1 MLLIAF
7 LPQHSQ
13 AGKLT
18 PHQPSRKRLL
28 PLAGRGISRGGG
40 ELSMTNVAVIGA
52 GLIGRAW
59 SIVFARAGFQVTLW
73 DQFPLQVTQA
83 LSFISDRLPE
93 LRASGLLA
101 DEPATVLARI
111 QPMQSMWESVRE
123 AEYIQECGP
132 ERVEVKQPLFAELE
146 RAARPNAIIASSSS
160 GIPASAFTQD
170 LKTRQRCLI
179 AHPVNPPYLVPL
191 VEICPAPW
199 TDPAVVERTR
209 AIMVQAGQVPATVKK
224 EVDGFALNRLQ
235 GALLAEAFRLL
246 ADDVVSPADLDALV
260 KHGLGLRWSFMGPLE
275 TIDLNAPGGLAD
287 YCDRYGPLY
296 AKMQEQMKP
305 LAWDKALVDRLQAAR
320 RADLPTNMQT
330 VRQEWRDRRLMALLA
345 HKATQA
351 D

>member
-1 MLLIAF
+1 
-7 LPQHSQ
+7 
-13 AGKLT
+13 
-18 PHQPSRKRLL
+18 
-28 PLAGRGISRGGG
+28 
-40 ELSMTNVAVIGA
+40 
-52 GLIGRAW
+52 
-59 SIVFARAGFQVTLW
+59 
-73 DQFPLQVTQA
+73 
-83 LSFISDRLPE
+83 
-93 LRASGLLA
+93 
-101 DEPATVLARI
+101 
-111 QPMQSMWESVRE
+111 MQSMWETVRE

-132 ERVEVKQPLFAELE
+132 ERADVKQPLFAELE
-146 RAARPNAIIASSSS
+146 RAARANAIIASSSS
-160 GIPASAFTQD
+160 GIPASAFTRD

-224 EVDGFALNRLQ
+224 EIDGFALNRLQ

-246 ADDVVSPADLDALV
+246 ADDVISPADLDALV

-296 AKMQEQMKP
+296 ATMQEQMKP
-305 LAWDKALVDRLQAAR
+305 LAWDKTLVDRLHAAR
-320 RADLPTNMQT
+320 RADLPTNMQA

-345 HKATQA
+345 HKATQV